1 MLIKSLN
8 FTKIAF
14 VLFALFSAVFLGIV
28 SFVFVNMVGKH
39 YSYLF
44 TIPVGLMLCLLFVL
58 NRYFFFSLVV
68 ITRAS
73 LDPVFDA
80 VKLGSFGLGAVMNAL
95 VIVIALMMFL
105 SREKNFTLKIPKLNI
120 SWTIFL
126 ILSFI
131 SVLYA
136 PNKLTSI
143 KVALQFVSY
152 TAMFYIGIML
162 VKTHNDFGK
171 WIRIVL
177 YSSIIPSV
185 YSIYSLVVKNNFGY
199 KLFMGEGMRLLSTTN
214 HPACYAFYL
223 MLIISVCFYV
233 IKVKADFISPTM
245 HKVLPFYLLLL
256 IGFMIMT
263 KSRTGW
269 MACGLYFMLYG
280 LIFERKYL
288 LYILGVSFLALLHP
302 DVQSRLID
310 LQGGTSFGATGYE
323 RLNSFAWRL
332 KYWSDSMA
340 WMSPTHYLQGYGLS
354 SFYQY
359 STDFG
364 MGNAFENQKVKLPA
378 HSVYI
383 QLFFE
388 MGIIGVISFISIIA
402 SFIFELVKSYSRS
415 HKLLIFTASIITFEY
430 MFAGASDNLLDYL
443 SYIWYHWFILGLIL
457 SYLTLNQHSKADVP
471 APKAMRSYSNP

>member
-14 VLFALFSAVFLGIV
+14 VLFAIFSAMFLGIV

-39 YSYLF
+39 YSFLF
-44 TIPVGLMLCLLFVL
+44 TIPVGMMLCLLFVL

-105 SREKNFTLKIPKLNI
+105 SREKNFTMKIPKLNI
-120 SWTIFL
+120 SWAIFL
-126 ILSFI
+126 LLSFI

-143 KVALQFVSY
+143 KVSLQFVSY
-152 TAMFYIGIML
+152 AAMFYIGVML

-171 WIRIVL
+171 WTRIVL

-185 YSIYSLVVKNNFGY
+185 YSIYSLLIKNNFGY
-199 KLFMGEGMRLLSTTN
+199 KLYLGEGMRLLSTTN

-223 MLIISVCFYV
+223 MLIISLCFYL
-233 IKVKADFISPTM
+233 IKVKADFINPTM

-280 LIFERKYL
+280 FIFERKYL

-332 KYWSDSMA
+332 KYWADA
-340 WMSPTHYLQGYGLS
+340 LNWMSPSHYLFGYGVAGFLHH
-354 SFYQY
+354 

-364 MGNAFENQKVKLPA
+364 MANAFSKQDIEINA
-378 HSVYI
+378 HNVYV

-388 MGIIGVISFISIIA
+388 MGAIGVISFISIIA
-402 SFIFELVKSYSRS
+402 SLIFELVKSYSRS

-430 MFAGASDNLLDYL
+430 MFAGASDNLLDFL

-457 SYLTLNQHSKADVP
+457 SYTKLESKSSTPIISD
-471 APKAMRSYSNP
+471 KT